1 MSKNDRLKLKF
12 LKNNKNIKN
21 KTLSTTPK
29 GVKLRLK
36 YIRFSEKSKPLAN
49 KLGYKIIKEALI
61 LGLREELN
69 HNEKMKETL
78 YEYLDDINRL
88 KERVK
93 KNKEEVEDNCN
104 KLKQEFNDRFVII
117 ENFEKQI
124 ELLNE
129 EKREII
135 RTNNEIIAMKNKAT
149 QSLKSQ
155 LNKVQEDT
163 NEQRVVI
170 DDLKEKIVGLEKKL
184 NGLNNEFDLII
195 KEEEEKYK
203 QLLKDYLVLAE
214 KCEYYQIEYD
224 KFDKYPEEKLKDD
237 LNLFDNTKKNDILT
251 EENLKIELAEKI
263 FVRDKLIDNVNNL
276 HKQINIIEEK
286 QKEMKEKEKLYGK
299 PLSARD
305 KKGKKSNKKK
315 NNLTINTNTITN
327 SNANTYMNTNYTL
340 TNATKRAKTIS
351 TRFKK

>member
-129 EKREII
+129 
-135 RTNNEIIAMKNKAT
+135 
-149 QSLKSQ
+149 
-155 LNKVQEDT
+155 
-163 NEQRVVI
+163 
-170 DDLKEKIVGLEKKL
+170 G
-184 NGLNNEFDLII
+184 
-195 KEEEEKYK
+195 
-203 QLLKDYLVLAE
+203 
-214 KCEYYQIEYD
+214 
-224 KFDKYPEEKLKDD
+224 
-237 LNLFDNTKKNDILT
+237 
-251 EENLKIELAEKI
+251 
-263 FVRDKLIDNVNNL
+263 
-276 HKQINIIEEK
+276 
-286 QKEMKEKEKLYGK
+286 
-299 PLSARD
+299 
-305 KKGKKSNKKK
+305 KKGDNK
-315 NNLTINTNTITN
+315 N
-327 SNANTYMNTNYTL
+327 
-340 TNATKRAKTIS
+340 
-351 TRFKK
+351 